1 MIKSNLVFSIALWL
15 FIFFKVTIGNAQY
28 NADAPWM
35 SEIVQKSTSDTKNTL
50 KFNDL
55 VNAFDRYWENKDFD
69 VKGNGH
75 KPFKRWQEFHKNTV
89 MPNGTLPTSD
99 FLWDVWEEK
108 QNKKAYSNKMTA
120 SWLPIGPFDHDP
132 TNSWSPGQGRIN
144 VGIIDPNQSNV
155 MYVGA
160 PAGGIWK
167 SIDNGEHW
175 EPLSD
180 DLPQIGVSGIAIDYN
195 NSNVIYISTGDDDAS
210 DSYGIGVLKSTDGG
224 ITWNKTGL
232 EASDQY
238 EIGNDIYIDPD
249 NSNKLWVATSRG
261 VYKTE
266 DAGVNWVK
274 TLVGNI
280 KDIKIK
286 PGDTNT
292 IYAATSNT
300 FYKSTDGG
308 NSFYVVQNGLPANSS
323 RLVID
328 VTPADPN
335 YVYVLSAAIGNSFQ
349 GLYKSTDAGSSFHK
363 TQETENILE
372 STQAWYDL
380 ALAVSDQ
387 DPDMVFVGCLNVWKS
402 IDGGDN
408 FTRINR
414 WNSPTEPTYTHADIH
429 FLRFYNGRLLCGS
442 DGGIYESVN
451 NGISFTDLTKG
462 LQIGQFYKISV
473 AENSSYDHLVGGL
486 QDNGGY
492 ALDGSQWNVYHG
504 ADGMDC
510 AVQGNDSNI
519 YYGFIQY
526 GISLYKTEDRGKT
539 RRYSGGGPE
548 RGNWVT
554 PLVSDRNGNIYAGF
568 KSFYKLDNVSFRK
581 QTDFDFGGSN
591 IDHIELDPTDMNVI
605 YVADFRDLYRSKDR
619 GVNWE
624 KIYSFPSS
632 ITSIEVHNDNNQI
645 VYVSTSG
652 SISGK
657 VFRSENQGVSFEDI
671 SGDLPQDAKFVV
683 RHHKGTESICLGT
696 YLGVYLKNGEEPWQD
711 YSSNLPN
718 VAVRD
723 LEVNLKDNVLLA
735 ATYGRGVWKVPL
747 AIEIPSDE
755 IAPSK
760 PLEVVASEVDQV
772 SLTLTWNAS
781 MDNIAV
787 TSYEIYEGDEFVKSV
802 NGTTTNITGLSAN
815 TSYEF
820 RIIALDRKG
829 NKSIPSDVTSVT
841 TEMVSEIT
849 VNFYKPWDWSDQ
861 VQVYFFSASLNTTL
875 SGTNEWPGQSMSLF
889 PTTNWYS
896 YTVQLPAGI
905 HENDIRMVFNADGNQ
920 TDDLMRSS
928 DGWYYEGV
936 WSDECPIDCDGLN
949 ATVID
954 IYFNTPTY
962 SWNGPSNIYV
972 FDRNRNITLENTI
985 AWPGQAMA
993 TISGTPWKKWSFV
1006 VPNGVSPDDI
1016 GIVFNDGNG
1025 MQTVDLARNRTG
1037 WFTAG
1042 YIDNGKYVGFWS
1054 DSCPSSC
1061 DQMPS
1066 IDEVEESISTITS
1079 TSENTVKVMIIPN
1092 PIKEDS
1098 FLRLNLPSSG
1108 VLEVNFINLLGQK
1121 RTIFNDNVVS
1131 GRMDI
1136 QLNHLDNDRKGI
1148 YFYEIKLNG
1157 TKLDTIK
1164 AVVQ

>member
-1 MIKSNLVFSIALWL
+1 MNKNNHNAWIAFLLFVFLKIT
-15 FIFFKVTIGNAQY
+15 TISAQY

-35 SEIVQKSTSDTKNTL
+35 SELLQKSKSESEKTI
-50 KFNDL
+50 KFDEL
-55 VNAFDRYWENKDFD
+55 VNAFNIYWEDKDFN
-69 VKGNGH
+69 VKGSGH
-75 KPFKRWQEFHKNTV
+75 KPFMRWQEFYKNSV
-89 MPNGTLPTSD
+89 LPDGTLPTPD
-99 FLWDVWEEK
+99 FLWNIWKDK
-108 QNKKAYSNKMTA
+108 QSRKAANQKVTSN
-120 SWLPIGPFDHDP
+120 WLPIGPFDHDP

-167 SIDNGEHW
+167 SIDNGQNW

-180 DLPQIGVSGIAIDYN
+180 YLPQIGVSGIAIDYN
-195 NSNVIYISTGDDDAS
+195 NSNVIYISTGDDDAN
-210 DSYGIGVLKSTDGG
+210 DSFGIGVLKSIDGG
-224 ITWNKTGL
+224 HTWNKTGL
-232 EASDQY
+232 EVSDQY
-238 EIGNDIYIDPD
+238 ERGNDIYIDPN

-266 DAGVNWVK
+266 DAGATWVK
-274 TLVGNI
+274 TLSGNI
-280 KDIKIK
+280 RDIKIK
-286 PGDTNT
+286 PGDVNT
-292 IYAATSNT
+292 IYAVTSNA

-308 NSFYVVQNGLPANSS
+308 NSFFVVQNGLPTSSS

-349 GLYKSTDAGSSFHK
+349 GLYKSTNSGASFYK
-363 TQETENILE
+363 TQESENILE

-387 DPDMVFVGCLNVWKS
+387 DPEMVFVGCLNIWKS
-402 IDGGDN
+402 TDGGDD
-408 FTRINR
+408 FERINR
-414 WNSPTEPTYTHADIH
+414 WNFPTQPSYTHADIH

-442 DGGIYESVN
+442 DGGIYESTN
-451 NGISFTDLTKG
+451 NGTSFTDLTKG

-473 AENSSYDHLVGGL
+473 AENSSSDHLVGGL

-510 AVQGNDSNI
+510 AVQGNDPNT

-526 GISLYKTEDRGKT
+526 GSSLYKTENRGKS
-539 RRYSGGGPE
+539 RRYAGGGPE

-568 KSFYKLDNVSFRK
+568 KSFYKLENVSFKK

-591 IDHIELDPTDMNVI
+591 IDHIELDPSDVNII
-605 YVADFRDLYRSKDR
+605 YAADFRDLYRSEDR
-619 GVNWE
+619 GVNWV
-624 KIYSFPSS
+624 KVYSFPSS

-652 SISGK
+652 SITGK
-657 VFRSENQGVSFEDI
+657 VFRSDNQGDSFEDI
-671 SGDLPQDAKFVV
+671 SGDLPQDGKFVV
-683 RHHKGTESICLGT
+683 KHHKGTESIYLGT
-696 YLGVYLKNGEEPWQD
+696 YLGVYLKNGNEPWQD

-747 AIEIPSDE
+747 HVEIPSDE

-760 PLEVVASEVDQV
+760 PSEVVASEIDQT
-772 SLTLTWNAS
+772 SLSLHWNAS
-781 MDNIAV
+781 TDNIGV
-787 TSYEIYEGDEFVKSV
+787 TSYEIYQGDEFVKSV
-802 NGTTTNITGLSAN
+802 RDVTAKITGLSAN

-820 RIIALDRKG
+820 KILALDRKG
-829 NKSIPSDVTSVT
+829 NQSVFSDVVSVT
-841 TEMVSEIT
+841 TEMVSEIV
-849 VNFYKPWDWSDQ
+849 VNFYKPWDWTDQ

-875 SGTNEWPGQSMSLF
+875 MGTNEWPGQSMSLY

-896 YTVQLPAGI
+896 YTLQLPEGI
-905 HENDIRMVFNADGNQ
+905 SENDVRMVFNAGANQ
-920 TDDLMRSS
+920 TDDLARATS
-928 DGWYYEGV
+928 GWYYDGN
-936 WSDECPIDCDGLN
+936 WSGECPIDCDGLN
-949 ATVID
+949 LTTID

-972 FDRNRNITLENTI
+972 FDRNRNITLENTA
-985 AWPGQAMA
+985 AWPGQTMT

-1042 YIDNGKYVGFWS
+1042 YIDNGKFVGFWS

-1061 DQMPS
+1061 DQLPS
-1066 IDEVEESISTITS
+1066 LEEQEISNPGMESSLSDIVEATI
-1079 TSENTVKVMIIPN
+1079 VPN
-1092 PIKEDS
+1092 PVSEES
-1098 FLRLNLPSSG
+1098 FLRLKVPNSG
-1108 VLEVNFINLLGQK
+1108 VLEVTAINILGQK
-1121 RTIFNDNVVS
+1121 KTVFKDAVIS
-1131 GRMDI
+1131 GNKEI
-1136 QLNHLDNDRKGI
+1136 QLYRSDLRNKGI
-1148 YFYEIKLNG
+1148 YFYEIKLNDHM
-1157 TKLDTIK
+1157 LDNIK
-1164 AVVQ
+1164 VIIQ